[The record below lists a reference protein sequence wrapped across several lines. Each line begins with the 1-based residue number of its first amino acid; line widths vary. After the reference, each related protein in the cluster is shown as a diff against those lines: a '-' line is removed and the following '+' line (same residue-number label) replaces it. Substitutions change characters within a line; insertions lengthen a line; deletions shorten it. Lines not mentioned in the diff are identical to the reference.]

1 MNSKRDTE
9 LRSGAAGRTLWG
21 RLVVA
26 SLVVGLA
33 GAVPG
38 CALFQKLTGGAG
50 GVNIPM
56 GGGAAAGFL
65 PASAAQSVAATT
77 AALRGG
83 NVASLQAAAVNLGVP
98 AAVALGKLAVKG
110 IATAVER
117 RAEERARKQQATQQ
131 FYAGVC
137 AREGAAK
144 VDPQS
149 LEGQAETAF
158 AAGDYAQA
166 EKSLT
171 EAVKKHEAAGKA
183 GSEALGSALNK
194 LAALHLA
201 KSDLAKGEPVAQRS
215 LEVRE
220 KALGKDHPDVAESVA
235 TVAAFAQAKSDY
247 GRAEPLY
254 QRALKIRE
262 QALKDD
268 HICVAQSVNQLAGLY
283 RDMAAYGKAE
293 PLYKR
298 ALAIRTS
305 KLGEQSLEVAES
317 NSDLGSLNQAMGNY
331 AAADP
336 YFQRALEVRKAKLG
350 DDHPEVAET
359 LNEMGNLAR
368 LRGDYPLAETRFKQ
382 ALAIRE
388 KKLPATDPKVAES
401 VGDLAAL
408 YQSMG
413 DLKAAEPLLRRAL
426 ELRQKALGADHPDV
440 AETMGQLAQL
450 LRARGQLAEA
460 ETLISKALAIRE
472 TKLGLRH
479 PQVAESCSDMGD
491 LQLQKGDL
499 QKAESFY
506 NRSLDVRKQTFGA
519 EHPAVAQS
527 LFKQASVLRARGE
540 IARALPLYQQ
550 SLQLREKLLGPAHPD
565 VAESLVGV
573 AAAQIGSGKVDAA
586 LPLLTRAVEID
597 ELVLRSIGGSS
608 NEARVDAFLR
618 TLRTQEEVIYS
629 LVTESPSEAAVS
641 LIATTALLRKGRSV
655 DEAADTSRALYQGLK
670 EEERQKLAALR
681 EVRTRRAD
689 LALAGAGV
697 YPPDVYQKLLRDLQD
712 SEEQQQ
718 AELVKSSQVLRSK
731 LQSARPK
738 DVVASVQKA
747 LPEGAVL
754 LEVVAFERYT
764 FKPTAQK
771 PALGAG
777 PLHYAAITLGSEG
790 KPMAFDLGDGAP
802 IDNTVGNLLSAL
814 TNPEADWEEPAKA
827 LKQLVLAPARE
838 GLGKSTRWFLSMD
851 GQLSLVPFSV
861 LPLADGKLALVDKIE
876 LVYVTSGRDL
886 LRRGEGESPKTSVA
900 MLADPQFSLTGKRA
914 AAAAEAGASQS
925 RASGIFR
932 GLRLGKVAPLPGT
945 RQEAKAI
952 EKLLKKSEL
961 TTLLGDHA
969 TKQEFLKIE
978 QPGILHA
985 ATHGLFLGDTSKSG
999 DNSRGVVIDED
1010 ESRPAPSTATAA
1022 AGAARPVFIENPL
1035 LSSMLV
1041 MAGAET
1047 ASKVPAESRDPEI
1060 GNGLVTALEVA
1071 SMNLWGTQLVVL
1083 SACETGRGDVS
1094 NLGQG
1099 VYGLRRAVM
1108 VAGAQTLLTS
1118 LWKVDDKATRDL
1130 MTRYYKNLLGG
1141 SGRAEAMRAAA
1152 QYVRKKRP
1160 HPYYWAPFIAI
1171 GRSAP
1176 LSGIGKASAA
1186 AAEGKD
1192 EDEDEEDKKSK

>member
-1 MNSKRDTE
+1 MMEKKG
-9 LRSGAAGRTLWG
+9 SGAMQTKGRITWG
-21 RLVVA
+21 RLLVTCALVGVA
-26 SLVVGLA
+26 G
-33 GAVPG
+33 GAPG
-38 CALFQKLTGGAG
+38 CSLLQSLTGRG
-50 GVNIPM
+50 GVQIP
-56 GGGAAAGFL
+56 GGQVLSSTLAPG
-65 PASAAQSVAATT
+65 SMQSVARTT
-77 AALRGG
+77 EALRTG
-83 NVASLQAAAVNLGVP
+83 NVSALQSTALNLGVP
-98 AAVALGKLAVKG
+98 AAVSLGRLAVKG
-110 IATAVER
+110 IATAIER

-144 VDPQS
+144 VDEKSP
-149 LEGQAETAF
+149 EGQAEAAF
-158 AAGDYAQA
+158 AAGDYARA
-166 EKSLT
+166 EQILVA
-171 EAVKKHEAAGKA
+171 EVKKQEAAGSA
-183 GSEALGSALNK
+183 GTEALGRSLNK
-194 LAALHLA
+194 LAALYLA
-201 KSDLAKGEPVAQRS
+201 KSELDKGEQTAQRAIT
-215 LEVRE
+215 VRE

-235 TVAAFAQAKSDY
+235 TAAALAQAKSDY

-262 QALKDD
+262 TELKED

-283 RDMAAYGKAE
+283 RDMAAYSKAE

-298 ALAIRTS
+298 ALSIRTS

-317 NSDLGSLNQAMGNY
+317 NSDLGALNQAMGNF
-331 AAADP
+331 AAAEP
-336 YFQRALEVRKAKLG
+336 YYQRALEVRRSKLG
-350 DDHPEVAET
+350 EDHPEVAQT
-359 LNEMGNLAR
+359 LNELGNLAKQ
-368 LRGDYPLAETRFKQ
+368 RGDFPLAETRFKQ

-388 KKLPATDPKVAES
+388 KKLPPTDPQVAES
-401 VGDLAAL
+401 IGDLASL

-426 ELRQKALGADHPDV
+426 ELRQKALGPDHPDV

-450 LRARGQLAEA
+450 LRGRGQLAEA

-472 TKLGLRH
+472 SKLGLRH

-506 NRSLDVRKQTFGA
+506 NRSLDVRRQIYGA

-527 LFKQASVLRARGE
+527 MFKQASVLRARGE
-540 IARALPLYQQ
+540 LAKALPLFQQ
-550 SLQLREKLLGPAHPD
+550 SLQMREKLLGPSHPD
-565 VAESLVGV
+565 VAEALVGV
-573 AAAQIGSGKVDAA
+573 AATQIGSGKVDAA

-629 LVTESPSEAAVS
+629 LLAENPSEAAVN
-641 LIATTALLRKGRSV
+641 LAAMTALLRKGRSV

-697 YPPDVYQKLLRDLQD
+697 YPPDVYQKLLRDLQA
-712 SEEQQQ
+712 SEEEQQ
-718 AELVKSSQVLRSK
+718 AELVKSSQALRSK
-731 LQSARPK
+731 LQSARPT

-747 LPEGAVL
+747 LPAGAAL
-754 LEVVAFERYT
+754 FEVVAFQRYT

-771 PALGAG
+771 PALGPG
-777 PLHYAAITLGSEG
+777 PLHYAAIVLGTEG
-790 KPMAFDLGDGAP
+790 KPLACDLGPGAT
-802 IDNTVGNLLSAL
+802 IDTTIGNLLSAL

-838 GLGKSTRWFLSMD
+838 GLGKSAKWFLSPD
-851 GQLSLVPFSV
+851 GQLSLVPFGV
-861 LPLADGKLALVDKIE
+861 LPLADGKATLVDKIE

-886 LRRGEGESPKTSVA
+886 LRKSEGESKTTVA
-900 MLADPQFSLTGKRA
+900 VLADPQFSLTGKRA
-914 AAAAEAGASQS
+914 AAASEAGAGQS
-925 RASGIFR
+925 RASGIYR

-952 EKLLKKSEL
+952 EKLLKKNEL
-961 TTLLGDHA
+961 TSLMGDHA

-985 ATHGLFLGDTSKSG
+985 ATHGLFLGETSKSG
-999 DNSRGVVIDED
+999 DNSRGVVIDE
-1010 ESRPAPSTATAA
+1010 EEARPAPSTATAA
-1022 AGAARPVFIENPL
+1022 GTAPRPIFVENPL

-1047 ASKVPAESRDPEI
+1047 ASKTPAESRDPEI

-1094 NLGQG
+1094 SLGQG

-1118 LWKVDDKATRDL
+1118 LWKVDDKATKDL

-1141 SGRAEAMRAAA
+1141 AGRAEAMRAAA
-1152 QYVRKKRP
+1152 LYVRKKRP
-1160 HPYYWAPFIAI
+1160 HPYYWAPFITI
-1171 GRSAP
+1171 GKSSP
-1176 LSGIGKASAA
+1176 LSGIGKGGAA
-1186 AAEGKD
+1186 ADGE
-1192 EDEDEEDKKSK
+1192 EDDEEDKKAK

>member
-1 MNSKRDTE
+1 MATGVSYAGTTADKVMPWLDRQAEAWKRARTDACKNADIRGVWDRDI
-9 LRSGAAGRTLWG
+9 LDRSVWCLEDRQMDVGSLVAEFGRANEVT
-21 RLVVA
+21 VQKAVSAVA
-26 SLVVGLA
+26 SLRASDACLDESLLRRQPSPPALGLEAIRSVRVELSQAQSLRLA
-33 GAVPG
+33 GNIKD
-38 CALFQKLTGGAG
+38 ALKVASQARERAEVLGW
-50 GVNIPM
+50 PPLL
-56 GGGAAAGFL
+56 AAARAQEGKLLGKAGAYAEAEAVSVKAYFEAAHSGTWEVA
-65 PASAAQSVAATT
+65 ASAATNLVYIVGFSRARPA
-77 AALRGG
+77 GG
-83 NVASLQAAAVNLGVP
+83 HEWAQH
-98 AAVALGKLAVKG
+98 AAVAMSYAGDPVDTWEAARLSSLASVQWAAG
-110 IATAVER
+110 AY
-117 RAEERARKQQATQQ
+117 AEARTLNERALVL
-131 FYAGVC
+131 Y
-137 AREGAAK
+137 
-144 VDPQS
+144 
-149 LEGQAETAF
+149 
-158 AAGDYAQA
+158 
-166 EKSLT
+166 
-171 EAVKKHEAAGKA
+171 
-183 GSEALGSALNK
+183 
-194 LAALHLA
+194 
-201 KSDLAKGEPVAQRS
+201 
-215 LEVRE
+215 E
-220 KALGKDHPDVAESVA
+220 KALGP
-235 TVAAFAQAKSDY
+235 
-247 GRAEPLY
+247 
-254 QRALKIRE
+254 
-262 QALKDD
+262 
-268 HICVAQSVNQLAGLY
+268 
-283 RDMAAYGKAE
+283 
-293 PLYKR
+293 
-298 ALAIRTS
+298 
-305 KLGEQSLEVAES
+305 
-317 NSDLGSLNQAMGNY
+317 
-331 AAADP
+331 
-336 YFQRALEVRKAKLG
+336 
-350 DDHPEVAET
+350 
-359 LNEMGNLAR
+359 
-368 LRGDYPLAETRFKQ
+368 
-382 ALAIRE
+382 
-388 KKLPATDPKVAES
+388 
-401 VGDLAAL
+401 
-408 YQSMG
+408 
-413 DLKAAEPLLRRAL
+413 
-426 ELRQKALGADHPDV
+426 DHPDV

-450 LRARGQLAEA
+450 LRGRGQLAEA

-472 TKLGLRH
+472 SKLGLRH

-491 LQLQKGDL
+491 LQMQKGDL

-540 IARALPLYQQ
+540 LARALPLYQQ
-550 SLQLREKLLGPAHPD
+550 SLQLREKLLGPAHPE

-573 AAAQIGSGKVDAA
+573 AAAQIGAGKTDAA
-586 LPLLTRAVEID
+586 LPLLSRAVEID

-618 TLRTQEEVIYS
+618 TLRTQEDIIYS
-629 LVTESPSEAAVS
+629 LVTESPSEVAVS

-718 AELVKSSQVLRSK
+718 AELVKSSQALRSK

-754 LEVVAFERYT
+754 LEVVAFGRFN

-771 PALGAG
+771 PAIGAA
-777 PLHYAAITLGSEG
+777 PLHYAAITLGSDG
-790 KPMAFDLGDGAP
+790 KPMAFDLGDGVP

-838 GLGKSTRWFLSMD
+838 GLGKSSKWFLSMD

-861 LPLADGKLALVDKIE
+861 LPLADGKLTLVDKIE

-886 LRRGEGESPKTSVA
+886 LRRSDGEGAKTSVA

-914 AAAAEAGASQS
+914 AAAADSGAAQS
-925 RASGIFR
+925 RASGIYR

-985 ATHGLFLGDTSKSG
+985 ATHGLFLGDTNKPG

-1047 ASKVPAESRDPEI
+1047 ASKTPAEARDPEI

-1160 HPYYWAPFIAI
+1160 HPYYWAPFITI

-1186 AAEGKD
+1186 ASEGKD